1 MKKYTKAILA
11 LAGVLLPFLESIG
24 APLPEFLTLD
34 WLQGIILAVTPVLV
48 FYFPNRDELGKN
60 VAAQSPVWV
69 AVLATLLTA
78 LMISGC
84 GGTIAAY
91 KAADGLEET
100 AWVMNQHF
108 LALVREG
115 NDLKRQGVL
124 AGSALSTA
132 QDLVRTGRPILKEL
146 SQAAQVYEAVRS
158 ADNQDELTV
167 AIAAAAVQL
176 SKLVNA
182 IRAAGGSAEL
192 LDEIELDLDQVLL
205 AAA

>member
-1 MKKYTKAILA
+1 MQKYTKAILA
-11 LAGVLLPFLESIG
+11 LGGVLLPFLESVG
-24 APLPEFLTLD
+24 VPLPEFLTLD

-48 FYFPNRDELGKN
+48 FYFPNRDELGNN

-69 AVLATLLTA
+69 GVLAALLATLML
-78 LMISGC
+78 SGC
-84 GGTIAAY
+84 AGTTAAY

-124 AGSALSTA
+124 AGSALATA
-132 QDLVRTGRPILKEL
+132 QNLVETGRPLLREL
-146 SQAAQVYEAVRS
+146 SKAAQTYEAVRS
-158 ADNQDELTV
+158 ADNQDELTA

-182 IRAAGGSAEL
+182 IRAAGGSAEM